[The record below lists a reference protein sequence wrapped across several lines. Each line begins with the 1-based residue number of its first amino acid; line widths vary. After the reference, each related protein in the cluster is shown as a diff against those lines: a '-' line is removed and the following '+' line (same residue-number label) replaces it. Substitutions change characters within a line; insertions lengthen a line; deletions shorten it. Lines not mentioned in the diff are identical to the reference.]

1 MFGLSS
7 SSSYA
12 VLALS
17 SLSGAG
23 DSWILARDLAA
34 AIDAPL
40 PYLSKILHGLA
51 GAGIVEAK
59 RGYRGGFRLLR
70 RADQLTV
77 GEIVIAVEGPAF
89 LEGCL
94 LGKAECSD
102 RRACPAH
109 AFWGLERERIRSQL
123 QRMSLADV
131 ARFERDAGR
140 GLKLPVKAAA
150 KKPASSRQRQR

>member
-23 DSWILARDLAA
+23 DDWILARNLAA

-70 RADQLTV
+70 EADELTV

-123 QRMSLADV
+123 QRMTLAEV
-131 ARFERDAGR
+131 AAFERKAGR
-140 GLKLPVKAAA
+140 GLKLPA
-150 KKPASSRQRQR
+150 KPQPKPAPSRARQR

>member
-1 MFGLSS
+1 MFGFSS

-17 SLSGAG
+17 CLTEESEH
-23 DSWILARDLAA
+23 WILARDLAA
-34 AIDAPL
+34 AIHAPL
-40 PYLSKILHGLA
+40 PYLSKILNGLA

-59 RGYRGGFRLLR
+59 RGYRGGFRLTR

-77 GEIVIAVEGPAF
+77 GEIVIAVEGPGY
-89 LEGCL
+89 LESCL

-109 AFWGLERERIRSQL
+109 AFWSLERERIRDQL
-123 QRMSLADV
+123 QRMTLSEV
-131 ARFERDAGR
+131 ARFEHNAGR
-140 GLKLPVKAAA
+140 GLAAA
-150 KKPASSRQRQR
+150 RREREAQGASRAPQS

>member
-17 SLSGAG
+17 SLAG
-23 DSWILARDLAA
+23 EGENWILARDLAA
-34 AIDAPL
+34 AIEAPL
-40 PYLSKILHGLA
+40 PYLSKILHGLS

-77 GEIVIAVEGPAF
+77 GEIVIAVEGPDF

-123 QRMSLADV
+123 QRLTLADV
-131 ARFERDAGR
+131 ARFERAAGR
-140 GLKLPVKAAA
+140 GLKPAGRSRP
-150 KKPASSRQRQR
+150 KPAASGARRR

>member
-17 SLSGAG
+17 SLSRAG
-23 DSWILARDLAA
+23 DAWILARNLAA

-51 GAGIVEAK
+51 GVGMVEAK

-70 RADQLTV
+70 EADQLTV

-123 QRMSLADV
+123 QRMTLAEV
-131 ARFERDAGR
+131 AEFERKAGR
-140 GLKLPVKAAA
+140 GLKLPVKPQPKTAAA
-150 KKPASSRQRQR
+150 RSRQR

>member
-59 RGYRGGFRLLR
+59 RGYRGGFRLVR
-70 RADQLTV
+70 RADELTV

-131 ARFERDAGR
+131 A
-140 GLKLPVKAAA
+140 
-150 KKPASSRQRQR
+150 ASSRQRQR

>member
-59 RGYRGGFRLLR
+59 RGYRGPIYTPRATASLSKIMLEDSARL
-70 RADQLTV
+70 AAGD
-77 GEIVIAVEGPAF
+77 VE
-89 LEGCL
+89 
-94 LGKAECSD
+94 
-102 RRACPAH
+102 
-109 AFWGLERERIRSQL
+109 
-123 QRMSLADV
+123 
-131 ARFERDAGR
+131 
-140 GLKLPVKAAA
+140 
-150 KKPASSRQRQR
+150 

>member
-1 MFGLSS
+1 MFGLAS

-40 PYLSKILHGLA
+40 PYLSKILHRLA

-70 RADQLTV
+70 HPDQLSV
-77 GEIVIAVEGPAF
+77 GEIIIAVEGPGF

-140 GLKLPVKAAA
+140 GLKLPPKASTRAAA
-150 KKPASSRQRQR
+150 SRARKG

>member
-1 MFGLSS
+1 MVGLSS

-17 SLSGAG
+17 CLAG
-23 DSWILARDLAA
+23 EGERWILARNLAE
-34 AIDAPL
+34 AIAAPL

-59 RGYRGGFRLLR
+59 RGYRGGFRLTR
-70 RADQLTV
+70 RAEELTV
-77 GEIVIAVEGPAF
+77 GEIVIAVEGPDF

-109 AFWGLERERIRSQL
+109 GFWSLERERIRDQL
-123 QRMSLADV
+123 QRMTLAEV

-140 GLKLPVKAAA
+140 GRVGIRRARQTPAAPRA
-150 KKPASSRQRQR
+150 RRR

>member
-17 SLSGAG
+17 SLAGAG

-59 RGYRGGFRLLR
+59 RGYRGGFRLIR
-70 RADQLTV
+70 QADELSV
-77 GEIVIAVEGPAF
+77 GEIVIAVEGTDF

-102 RRACPAH
+102 QRACPAH

-123 QRMSLADV
+123 QRMMLADV
-131 ARFERDAGR
+131 ARFERKAGR
-140 GLKLPVKAAA
+140 GLIAPVQAPARAAA
-150 KKPASSRQRQR
+150 TRARQR

>member
-23 DSWILARDLAA
+23 DSWILARNLAA

-70 RADQLTV
+70 ESDQLTV

-123 QRMSLADV
+123 QRMTLAEV
-131 ARFERDAGR
+131 AAFERQAGR
-140 GLKLPVKAAA
+140 GLKLPA
-150 KKPASSRQRQR
+150 KPQPKPAAVRSRQR

>member
-23 DSWILARDLAA
+23 DRWILARDLAA

-40 PYLSKILHGLA
+40 PYLSKILHRLA

-59 RGYRGGFRLLR
+59 RGYRGGFRLIR
-70 RADQLTV
+70 QSDQLSV
-77 GEIVIAVEGPAF
+77 GEIIIAVEGPGF

-123 QRMSLADV
+123 QRMSLSDV

-140 GLKLPVKAAA
+140 GLKLPPKPTVRAAA
-150 KKPASSRQRQR
+150 SRARKG

>member
-12 VLALS
+12 VLALA
-17 SLSGAG
+17 SLAG
-23 DSWILARDLAA
+23 TGDRWVLARDLAE

-40 PYLSKILHGLA
+40 PYLSKILHGLT

-70 RADQLTV
+70 SPGQLTV
-77 GEIVIAVEGPAF
+77 GEIVIAVEGADF

-94 LGKAECSD
+94 LGRAECSD

-109 AFWGLERERIRSQL
+109 AFWGMERERIRTQL
-123 QRMSLADV
+123 QRMLLADV
-131 ARFERDAGR
+131 AQFERDAGR
-140 GLKLPVKAAA
+140 GLALEMPAAEPT
-150 KKPASSRQRQR
+150 PASKPR

>member
-17 SLSGAG
+17 CLAG
-23 DSWILARDLAA
+23 EGERWILARNLAE
-34 AIDAPL
+34 AIAAPL

-59 RGYRGGFRLLR
+59 RGYRGGFRLTR

-77 GEIVIAVEGPAF
+77 GEIVLAVEGPDY

-109 AFWGLERERIRSQL
+109 AFWGLERERIRAQL
-123 QRMSLADV
+123 QRMTLADV

-140 GLKLPVKAAA
+140 GLAPNRRARPTPTAPRA
-150 KKPASSRQRQR
+150 QRR

>member
-17 SLSGAG
+17 SLAGAG
-23 DSWILARDLAA
+23 DSWILARNLSA

-70 RADQLTV
+70 EPEQLTV
-77 GEIVIAVEGPAF
+77 GEIVIAVEGPDF

-109 AFWGLERERIRSQL
+109 AFWGLERERIRDQL
-123 QRMSLADV
+123 QRMTLAEV
-131 ARFERDAGR
+131 AAFERKAGR
-140 GLKLPVKAAA
+140 GLPLATRDAA
-150 KKPASSRQRQR
+150 PAASRSRKR

>member
-17 SLSGAG
+17 CLAG
-23 DSWILARDLAA
+23 KDEDWILARDLAA

-51 GAGIVEAK
+51 GAGILEAK
-59 RGYRGGFRLLR
+59 RGYRGGFRLIR
-70 RADQLTV
+70 RADELTV
-77 GEIVIAVEGPAF
+77 GEIVIAVEGPDF

-123 QRMSLADV
+123 QRMTLADV
-131 ARFERDAGR
+131 ARFESNAGR
-140 GLKLPVKAAA
+140 GLR
-150 KKPASSRQRQR
+150 PAGRPRPTSSASRGLRR

>member
-1 MFGLSS
+1 MFGFSG

-17 SLSGAG
+17 CLAG
-23 DSWILARDLAA
+23 ESERWILARDLAA

-51 GAGIVEAK
+51 GAGFIEAK
-59 RGYRGGFRLLR
+59 RGYRGGFRLAR
-70 RADQLTV
+70 RADQLSV
-77 GEIVIAVEGPAF
+77 GEIVIAVEGPGY

-123 QRMSLADV
+123 QRMTLADV
-131 ARFERDAGR
+131 ARFERNAGR
-140 GLKLPVKAAA
+140 GLAAMRRSRETPAATRTA
-150 KKPASSRQRQR
+150 KR

>member
-1 MFGLSS
+1 
-7 SSSYA
+7 
-12 VLALS
+12 
-17 SLSGAG
+17 
-23 DSWILARDLAA
+23 
-34 AIDAPL
+34 
-40 PYLSKILHGLA
+40 
-51 GAGIVEAK
+51 
-59 RGYRGGFRLLR
+59 
-70 RADQLTV
+70 LTV
-77 GEIVIAVEGPAF
+77 GEIVIAVEGPDF

-140 GLKLPVKAAA
+140 GLRPGGRPRA
-150 KKPASSRQRQR
+150 KPAASAARRR

>member
-34 AIDAPL
+34 AIEAPL

-51 GAGIVEAK
+51 GSGIVEAK

-77 GEIVIAVEGPAF
+77 GEIVIAVEGSDF

-94 LGKAECSD
+94 LGKADCSD

-109 AFWGLERERIRSQL
+109 AFWGMERERIRSQL
-123 QRMSLADV
+123 QRMTLAEV
-131 ARFERDAGR
+131 AAFERKAGR
-140 GLKLPVKAAA
+140 GLKAPA
-150 KKPASSRQRQR
+150 KPGPSRPRQR

>member
-17 SLSGAG
+17 SLSG
-23 DSWILARDLAA
+23 
-34 AIDAPL
+34 P
-40 PYLSKILHGLA
+40 
-51 GAGIVEAK
+51 
-59 RGYRGGFRLLR
+59 
-70 RADQLTV
+70 ADQLSV